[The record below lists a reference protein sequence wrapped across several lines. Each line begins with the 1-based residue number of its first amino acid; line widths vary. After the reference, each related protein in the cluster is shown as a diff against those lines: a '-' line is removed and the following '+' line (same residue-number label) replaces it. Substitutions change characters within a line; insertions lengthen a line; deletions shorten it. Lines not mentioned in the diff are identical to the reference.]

1 MFFLQPAA
9 AQVREALTAW
19 RWLPLD
25 GKSPFAVTALGD
37 VFLSAEHGI
46 WFLDRIAGTLE
57 LVAESEEALQVML
70 NTENGQE
77 HYLWYALIE
86 AAKQQGIE
94 LGEDE
99 CYDFKQAPRLGGE
112 LSVDNLHS
120 VDFGTALHVAGQMHE
135 QVKDLAPDTVVD
147 NIEIK

>member
-9 AQVREALTAW
+9 AQVREALSAW
-19 RWLPLD
+19 RWLPLK
-25 GKSPFAVTALGD
+25 GKTPLTVTALGD
-37 VFLSAEHGI
+37 VFLSDEHGV

-57 LVAESEEALQVML
+57 LVAESETALEVLL

-77 HYLWYALIE
+77 HYLWYELIE
-86 AAKQQGIE
+86 AAQADIT

-99 CYDFKQAPRLGGE
+99 CFDFKVAPRLGGE

-120 VDFGTALHVAGQMHE
+120 VDFVDALHVAGQMHE
-135 QVKDLAPDTVVD
+135 QVKDLAPGTVVD
-147 NIEIK
+147 NIEIN